1 MTTWWHRMFGDGTLH
16 RHHRVHWFGRL
27 FHRADVPREVLD
39 AREARA
45 ELSSLLTAATR
56 EADAI
61 MAKLEGPK
69 AGRHG

>member
-1 MTTWWHRMFGDGTLH
+1 MFGAGAIQRLH
-16 RHHRVHWFGRL
+16 RRGWFGRL
-27 FHRADVPREVLD
+27 FHHAEVPREVLD

-61 MAKLEGPK
+61 MAKLDGPK
-69 AGRHG
+69 AGRRHG